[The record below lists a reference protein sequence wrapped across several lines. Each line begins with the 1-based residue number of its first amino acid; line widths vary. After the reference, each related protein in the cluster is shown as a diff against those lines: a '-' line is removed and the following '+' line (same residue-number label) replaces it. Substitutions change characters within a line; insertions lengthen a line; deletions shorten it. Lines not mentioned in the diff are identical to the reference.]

1 MQRPGRDSLLGV
13 RGLYLSTSIQSELH
27 NTNPHHFPGKNLTSL
42 LFILR
47 DPRLLG
53 AAVDGSLRL
62 AGITRFSCLRLVRDR
77 RRRPGANKY
86 ARWA

>member
-13 RGLYLSTSIQSELH
+13 RGLYLSPSVRSELH
-27 NTNPHHFPGKNLTSL
+27 NTGPHHFPRKNLTYL
-42 LFILR
+42 LLILR
-47 DPRLLG
+47 DSGLLG
-53 AAVDGSLRL
+53 AGVDGSLRL
-62 AGITRFSCLRLVRDR
+62 AGITRFFCLRLVRDR